1 MLKGRASLHLLIL
14 LLLLLEACA
23 HGDLPTLEAPPPNR
37 PATPTPDATC
47 ETITLALAGDTMLAR
62 YVSQTIL
69 AEGPRHIWGDV
80 LPIIREADLSLV
92 NLECTIAESGEPF
105 TPPRVFYFRA
115 APEAIR
121 ALEVAGIDY
130 VTLSNNHTMDFQA
143 PALLETIGRL
153 DEHGI
158 AHAGAGRNVEEA
170 AQHALL
176 EARGIKVGVVAFA
189 DHFEEY
195 AATES
200 GPGTNVIPITLDEVH
215 FRRVR
220 ESIQAARAA
229 GADLVVFSI
238 HWGPN
243 FTPAPSEAFVDF
255 AHAVIDAGAD
265 IFHGHSAHV
274 FHGIEIYRGK
284 LILYDT
290 GDLIDD
296 YYIDRQYR
304 NDQQLLFLIH
314 ATCGQIEQVE
324 LFPIRIYRL
333 QLHRASGGTFGEIAE
348 RVEILSQVFGTGMRR
363 EDDRLVI
370 EVRSGLP

>member
-1 MLKGRASLHLLIL
+1 MLKSRPSLHLLIL
-14 LLLLLEACA
+14 LLLFLEACA
-23 HGDLPTLEAPPPNR
+23 HGDLPTQEAPPLNNSSTAIPK
-37 PATPTPDATC
+37 ASC

-69 AEGPRHIWGDV
+69 AKGPHHIWGDV

-92 NLECTIAESGEPF
+92 NLECAIADGGEPF
-105 TPPRVFYFRA
+105 APPRTFYFRA
-115 APEAIR
+115 APEAIQ

-130 VTLSNNHTMDFQA
+130 VTLSNNHTMDYRS
-143 PALLETIGRL
+143 PALLETIGHL
-153 DEHGI
+153 DDHGI
-158 AHAGAGRNVEEA
+158 AHAGAGRNIQEA
-170 AQHALL
+170 SQPVVL
-176 EARGIKVGVVAFA
+176 EAKGIKVGVVAFA

-195 AATES
+195 AATELD
-200 GPGTNVIPITLDEVH
+200 PGTNVIPITSEGVH

-243 FTPAPSEAFVDF
+243 FTRAPSEDFVDF
-255 AHAVIDAGAD
+255 AHGVIDAGAD

-284 LILYDT
+284 PILYDT
-290 GDLIDD
+290 GDLIND
-296 YYIDRQYR
+296 YYVDRQYR

-324 LFPIRIYRL
+324 LYPIRIHQL
-333 QLHRASGGTFGEIAE
+333 QLNRASGDTFDEIVERIGT
-348 RVEILSQVFGTGMRR
+348 LSQAFGTEMERGNG
-363 EDDRLVI
+363 RLVI
-370 EVRSGLP
+370 ELR

>member
-1 MLKGRASLHLLIL
+1 MLKGRSSLHLLIFL
-14 LLLLLEACA
+14 LLGACA
-23 HGDLPTLEAPPPNR
+23 HGNLSTPEAPSPNR
-37 PATPTPDATC
+37 PATPASDASC

-69 AEGPRHIWGDV
+69 AKGPQHIWGDV
-80 LPIIREADLSLV
+80 LPIIRGADLSLV
-92 NLECTIAESGEPF
+92 NLECAIAESGEPF

-115 APEAIR
+115 VPEAIR

-130 VTLSNNHTMDFQA
+130 VTLSNNHTMDYQA
-143 PALLETIGRL
+143 PALLETISRL
-153 DEHGI
+153 DDHGI
-158 AHAGAGRNVEEA
+158 VHAGAGRNGEEA

-200 GPGTNVIPITLDEVH
+200 DPGTNVVPITLNEVH

-220 ESIQAARAA
+220 ESIQAARAS
-229 GADLVVFSI
+229 GADLVIFSI

-243 FTPAPSEAFVDF
+243 LTQAPSKEFVDF

-265 IFHGHSAHV
+265 VFHGHSAHV

-284 LILYDT
+284 PILYDT

-296 YYIDRQYR
+296 YYVDGQYR

-314 ATCGQIEQVE
+314 VTCGHIERVE
-324 LFPIRIYRL
+324 LFPIRIHQL
-333 QLHRASGGTFGEIAE
+333 QLNRASGDTFDDIAE
-348 RVEILSQVFGTGMRR
+348 RIEALSQVFGTEMRR
-363 EDDRLVI
+363 ENDRLVI
-370 EVRSGLP
+370 ELR

>member
-1 MLKGRASLHLLIL
+1 MLNGRASLHLLIL
-14 LLLLLEACA
+14 LLLGACA
-23 HGDLPTLEAPPPNR
+23 HGNISNPEAPPSHR
-37 PATPTPDATC
+37 PPTPTPDATC

-69 AEGPRHIWGDV
+69 SEGPRHIWGDV
-80 LPIIREADLSLV
+80 LPILREADLSLV
-92 NLECTIAESGEPF
+92 NLECAIAESGEPF

-115 APEAIR
+115 VPEAIR
-121 ALEVAGIDY
+121 ALDVAGIDY
-130 VTLSNNHTMDFQA
+130 VTLSNNHTMDYRA

-153 DEHGI
+153 DEHRI

-170 AQHALL
+170 AQHALI
-176 EARGIKVGVVAFA
+176 EAKGIKVGVVAFA

-200 GPGTNVIPITLDEVH
+200 DPGTNVIPITLDEAH

-220 ESIQAARAA
+220 ESIQAVRAA

-243 FTPAPSEAFVDF
+243 FARAPSQGFVEF
-255 AHAVIDAGAD
+255 AHAVMDAGAD

-284 LILYDT
+284 PILYDT

-296 YYIDRQYR
+296 YTIDRQYR
-304 NDQQLLFLIH
+304 NDQQLLFLVH
-314 ATCGQIEQVE
+314 ATCGQVEQVE
-324 LFPIRIYRL
+324 LFPVWIHRL
-333 QLHRASGGTFGEIAE
+333 QLHRASGDTFDEIAE
-348 RVEILSQVFGTGMRR
+348 RIEALSLAFGTEMRR
-363 EDDRLVI
+363 EGDRLVI
-370 EVRSGLP
+370 EVQPGHP